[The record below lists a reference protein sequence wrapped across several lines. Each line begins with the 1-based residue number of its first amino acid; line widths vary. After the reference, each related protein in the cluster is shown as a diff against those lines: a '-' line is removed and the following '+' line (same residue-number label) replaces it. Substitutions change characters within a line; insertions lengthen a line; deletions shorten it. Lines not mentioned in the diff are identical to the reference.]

1 MHIYTQL
8 KDDICLSVINIHMNT
23 PKCTYIHMNIDR
35 CTYKHTACA
44 SNLHKVIYDNIDEWR
59 NNSYFTKEGNV
70 IWQKERTISKVNV
83 ILEMFSE
90 EKCKEYFEW
99 YEKPVQRNRI
109 VFNFPYRS
117 ERVNY
122 KKEWTVHIHGPYS
135 ND

>member
-1 MHIYTQL
+1 MVIEGIKMHIYTQL

-70 IWQKERTISKVNV
+70 I
-83 ILEMFSE
+83 
-90 EKCKEYFEW
+90 
-99 YEKPVQRNRI
+99 
-109 VFNFPYRS
+109 
-117 ERVNY
+117 
-122 KKEWTVHIHGPYS
+122 
-135 ND
+135 